1 MKILDFKL
9 ATELD
14 KKNQTM
20 QAALLCYYH
29 YKTTDEQIFDM
40 KGIQELF
47 SRNTNNSMVYF
58 GMIMRQ
64 LIQKVNLLTR
74 ASFVESG
81 ITSPD

>member
-1 MKILDFKL
+1 MKILGFKK

-14 KKNQTM
+14 KQNQTM

-47 SRNTNNSMVYF
+47 SDAGFNSINSSRVKKS
-58 GMIMRQ
+58 
-64 LIQKVNLLTR
+64 LIEKKSCAFR
-74 ASFVESG
+74 K
-81 ITSPD
+81 D